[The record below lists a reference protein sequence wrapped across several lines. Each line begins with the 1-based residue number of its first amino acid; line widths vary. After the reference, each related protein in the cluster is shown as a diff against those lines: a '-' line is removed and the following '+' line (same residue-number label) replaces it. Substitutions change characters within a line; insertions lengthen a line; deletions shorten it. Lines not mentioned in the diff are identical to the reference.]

1 MRLIISSTLALALLV
16 ISMHARSEEALSTTV
31 CKIIA
36 DPPAFNH
43 KLVKLSGT
51 VYQAMEKFSLSVE
64 SCGAVKAGNWTGIW
78 VEYGGRVRTGA
89 KYCCG
94 IPMDRDRPTDL
105 EIEGVQTS
113 LVEDDQFRT
122 FDSRVKAKGHA
133 NATLIGRYFSGQKNW
148 SRRGSEYLWGGFG
161 HMGMYSLLVVQ
172 EVACVR
178 SAPPHRSEQC

>member
-1 MRLIISSTLALALLV
+1 MRLIKSSTLALALLV

-64 SCGAVKAGNWTGIW
+64 SCGAVKLGNWTGIW

-94 IPMDRDRPTDL
+94 IPMNRDRPTDL

-113 LVEDDQFRT
+113 ALFFGLRPASSSAAVDPLPPIDGGNVASARWQYTRR
-122 FDSRVKAKGHA
+122 DSSAYP
-133 NATLIGRYFSGQKNW
+133 IPSGTT
-148 SRRGSEYLWGGFG
+148 SCRE
-161 HMGMYSLLVVQ
+161 
-172 EVACVR
+172 
-178 SAPPHRSEQC
+178 